1 MFVDLLIKHRELLN
15 ISDLSELKWTYV
27 NESIS
32 FNVFFQ
38 FALLH
43 FHILF
48 QTSQPF
54 SLELG

>member
-1 MFVDLLIKHRELLN
+1 MDVGLLIKHRELLN

-38 FALLH
+38 FALLY

-48 QTSQPF
+48 QTSQLF